1 MNSERGVVLD
11 SRAIQQALPH
21 RPPFLL
27 IDRVLELVPD
37 KRIVAVCEVSA
48 TDPWLEGHFPEYP
61 VMPAVLIVEAMAQA
75 AAVLLL
81 QAPETA
87 GKIPL
92 FGGIDKAR
100 FRRQVVPGD
109 ELLLELTVQQRRSDS
124 SKLRGV
130 ASVGDQIAAEAEI
143 LALLRAP
150 G

>member
-1 MNSERGVVLD
+1 MNSERRVVLD
-11 SRAIQQALPH
+11 STAIQQAIPH

-81 QAPETA
+81 HAPETA

-109 ELLLELTVQQRRSDS
+109 ELLLELKVQQRRSDS

-150 G
+150 D

>member
-1 MNSERGVVLD
+1 MNSERRVVLD
-11 SRAIQQALPH
+11 STAIQQAIPH

-27 IDRVLELVPD
+27 IDRVLELLPD

-48 TDPWLEGHFPEYP
+48 TDPCLEGHFPEYP

-75 AAVLLL
+75 AAVLML

-87 GKIPL
+87 EKIPF

-150 G
+150 D